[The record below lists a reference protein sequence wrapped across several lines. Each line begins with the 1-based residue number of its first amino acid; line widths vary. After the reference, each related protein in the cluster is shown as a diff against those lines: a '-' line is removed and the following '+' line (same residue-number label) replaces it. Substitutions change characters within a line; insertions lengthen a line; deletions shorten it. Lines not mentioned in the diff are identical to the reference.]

1 MSLLDRLRRRPFVP
15 DDVFAPMPG
24 FRVAYDDETRFT
36 ADPDVLR
43 LMRDGLAQ
51 RSAQGQFIVLDM
63 LAEGGRAT
71 PTQDGFLVPAEEV
84 ARLDDDE
91 ARILGLAP
99 RFTGELRTTVH
110 KSTPSPDFRVDV
122 VALVG
127 THPEP
132 YERRGPAMTV
142 GGALFRLSPPALH
155 ALRAIEEHTALPREL
170 RTGARNV
177 QLVAELQDA
186 RARATTSEHAVERDI
201 SLRLELGAL
210 DRFTTA
216 VPRIV
221 GLAVGRQEDGSL
233 FVMPDLGP
241 TLDPGD
247 VARRLD
253 QLPRDGGEEDA
264 GVLRVGNQLVLLD
277 RERLAGVQ
285 EVRRRP
291 RIEPEQVQ
299 QFFEAPGAFYDP
311 EIVDVEVHLGVRVLG
326 LGVIAPVSFTE
337 AAERG
342 IGWFDDVRRTAPPE
356 VLRER
361 PTSVAEHRE
370 LTDAIEQ
377 AWERGETVVPLDDD
391 VVDVSDHD
399 RVTEALDAAR
409 ERLELLRTTPDRVSD
424 ASEPTDE
431 DAERGPQVTVG
442 MHIADLA
449 GGPDALR
456 RAAEEAQL
464 ARPVDYASLALDP
477 YPHQRTGIEWMTA
490 LMQAAAAS
498 DPDTPHRIRGAVL
511 ADDMGL
517 GKTFMTLVA
526 LRELVESVRAAGRE
540 PGPVLAVMPVALLDN
555 WLAEIEKTF
564 GTKTGPFAEVVP
576 LQGEGLGLFRIR
588 GRGRETAAGLH
599 DLDARG
605 MVREDRLA
613 DLVSLR
619 VGESWGDARLD
630 RPGTLVLTTYEA
642 LRRHQIS
649 LGLVEWEAVVLD
661 EAQNV
666 KNPETLSSRAA
677 KALKTRFLLAAT
689 GTPVENSLLDFWN
702 LVDTAQPGL
711 LGSWAQFRDEWETPM
726 STASGDEHARLGKAL
741 RDEVGHFMLRRVKED
756 HLPGLPQKR
765 VHSLPRAMP
774 TAQRDAYDDV
784 LAGYRSR
791 KGVKGAALA
800 TLHAL
805 SEVSLHPRLRTGTA
819 EDLGSLG
826 AVDESARTLTT
837 VREILDEIRE
847 RDEKAIVFCRTKA
860 MQRVLAGW
868 LGELYG
874 LRVDVVNGDTAATG
888 VTHGRLA
895 RIRAFEARP
904 GFNVIVL
911 SPLAVGVGLTVV
923 GANHAIHLE
932 RHWNPA
938 KEAQATDRVYRIG
951 QQREVHVYYPIA
963 THPDLDSFDVNLDH
977 LLQSKTSLRDAV
989 VVPETS
995 PDEVIRAMG
1004 LV

>member
-1 MSLLDRLRRRPFVP
+1 MGLLDRLRRRPLLP

-24 FRVAYDDETRFT
+24 FRIAFDEETRFT
-36 ADPDVLR
+36 ADLDVLR
-43 LMRDGLAQ
+43 LMRDGIAQ
-51 RSAQGQFIVLDM
+51 RSAQEQFIVLDM
-63 LAEGGRAT
+63 LAEEGRAT
-71 PTQDGFLVPAEEV
+71 PVAEGFVVPADVV
-84 ARLDDDE
+84 AQMDDDE
-91 ARILGLAP
+91 ATILGLPP
-99 RFTGELRTTVH
+99 RFSGEIRTAPH
-110 KSTPSPDFRVDV
+110 KWTSSPDFRVDV
-122 VALVG
+122 VVRTG
-127 THPEP
+127 MHPEP
-132 YERRGPAMTV
+132 YERRGPAISV
-142 GGALFRLSPPALH
+142 AGSLSRLSPPALQ
-155 ALRAIEEHTALPREL
+155 ALRSLEAHAALSPPR
-170 RTGARNV
+170 RTDARNV

-186 RARATTSEHAVERDI
+186 RNRATSSTGTADHDTTLA
-201 SLRLELGAL
+201 LGLGPL
-210 DRFTTA
+210 DKFSTT
-216 VPRIV
+216 VPRSV
-221 GLAVGRQEDGSL
+221 GLTVEQQQDGSL
-233 FVMPDLGP
+233 AVTPDLGP
-241 TLDPGD
+241 TLDPDD
-247 VARRLD
+247 VRRRLG
-253 QLPRDGGEEDA
+253 QLPRDDAEA
-264 GVLRVGNQLVLLD
+264 GVLRVGDQLVLLD
-277 RERLAGVQ
+277 RERLAGVK
-285 EVRRRP
+285 EVLRRP
-291 RIEPEQVQ
+291 WIAPEQVQ
-299 QFFEAPGAFYDP
+299 QFFDAPGAFYDP
-311 EIVDVEVHLGVRVLG
+311 EVVDVEVHLGVRVLG

-342 IGWFDDVRRTAPPE
+342 IGWFDDVRTATPPE

-361 PTSVAEHRE
+361 PASVAEHRD
-370 LTDAIEQ
+370 LTATIEQ
-377 AWERGETVVPLDDD
+377 AWERGETVVPLDDAII
-391 VVDVSDHD
+391 DVSDRD

-409 ERLELLRTTPDRVSD
+409 ERLERLGNPSDSVSETSD
-424 ASEPTDE
+424 PAAGDVVGGT
-431 DAERGPQVTVG
+431 RVTVG
-442 MHIADLA
+442 MHIADLPA
-449 GGPDALR
+449 GPDELR
-456 RAAEEAQL
+456 LVAEAARPT
-464 ARPVDYASLALDP
+464 RPVDYASLALDP
-477 YPHQRTGIEWMTA
+477 YPHQRSGIEWMTA
-490 LMQAAAAS
+490 LMQAAASS
-498 DPDTPHRIRGAVL
+498 DPEDPRRVRGALL

-526 LRELVESVRAAGRE
+526 LRELIESVRAGGRE

-555 WLAEIEKTF
+555 WLAEIEKAF
-564 GTKTGPFAEVVP
+564 GTRTGPFSEVVP

-588 GRGRETAAGLH
+588 GRGRETAAGLD
-599 DLDARG
+599 DLDAHG

-619 VGESWGDARLD
+619 VGDAWGDARLD

-642 LRRHQIS
+642 LRRHQVS

-711 LGSWAQFRDEWETPM
+711 LGSWAQFRDDWETSM
-726 STASGDEHARLGKAL
+726 HAASGEEHARLGKAL
-741 RDEVGHFMLRRVKED
+741 RDEVGPFMLRRIKED
-756 HLPGLPQKR
+756 HLPGLPPKH
-765 VHSLPRAMP
+765 VHSLRRAMP
-774 TAQRDAYDDV
+774 TAQRQAYDEV
-784 LAGYRSR
+784 LAGYRAR

-805 SEVSLHPRLRTGTA
+805 SEVSLHPWLRTGAA
-819 EDLGSLG
+819 EVRDVR

-837 VREILDEIRE
+837 VREILDEIRA

-874 LRVDVVNGDTAATG
+874 LRVDVVNGDTSATG
-888 VTHGRLA
+888 ATHGRLA
-895 RIRAFEARP
+895 RIRAFEARQ

-951 QQREVHVYYPIA
+951 QKRDVHVYYPIA
-963 THPDLDSFDVNLDH
+963 THPDVDSFDVNLDN
-977 LLQSKTSLRDAV
+977 LLRSKTTLRDAV
-989 VVPETS
+989 VVPEAS
-995 PDEVIRAMG
+995 PEEVMRAMG

>member
-1 MSLLDRLRRRPFVP
+1 MGLLDRLRRRPLVP

-24 FRVAYDDETRFT
+24 FRVAYDEETRFT
-36 ADPDVLR
+36 ADPDVLQ
-43 LMRDGLAQ
+43 LMHDGLAQ
-51 RSAQGQFIVLDM
+51 RSAQEQFIVLDM
-63 LAEGGRAT
+63 LAEAGRAT
-71 PTQDGFLVPAEEV
+71 PTPDGFLVAADDV
-84 ARLDDDE
+84 ARMDDDE
-91 ARILGLAP
+91 ATILGLAS
-99 RFTGELRTTVH
+99 RFTGELRTMARKWTA
-110 KSTPSPDFRVDV
+110 SPDFGVDV
-122 VALVG
+122 VVRTGAR
-127 THPEP
+127 PELH
-132 YERRGPAMTV
+132 ERRGPAMTV
-142 GGALFRLSPPALH
+142 GGTLYRLSPPALH
-155 ALRAIEEHTALPREL
+155 ALRAIEDHAALPHDR

-186 RARATTSEHAVERDI
+186 QARARDAEDLAERDP

-210 DRFTTA
+210 DKFTTT
-216 VPRIV
+216 VPRSV
-221 GLAVGRQEDGSL
+221 GLTLEPQPDGSIA
-233 FVMPDLGP
+233 VTPDLGP
-241 TLDPGD
+241 GLDSSD

-253 QLPRDGGEEDA
+253 QLPRDPEADA
-264 GVLRVGNQLVLLD
+264 GVLRIGNQLVLLD
-277 RERLAGVQ
+277 RKRLAGMR

-291 RIEPEQVQ
+291 RIERDQVQ
-299 QFFEAPGAFYDP
+299 HLFDTPGAYYDP
-311 EIVDVEVHLGVRVLG
+311 EVVVTEGTFGVRVLG

-342 IGWFDDVRRTAPPE
+342 IGWFDDVRTTTPPE
-356 VLRER
+356 ALRER
-361 PTSVAEHRE
+361 PKTSAEHRD
-370 LTDAIEQ
+370 LIDTIAQ
-377 AWERGETVVPLDDD
+377 AWERGDTVVPLDGD
-391 VVDVSDHD
+391 VVDVSDRD

-409 ERLELLRTTPDRVSD
+409 ERLERLPAAPGVDPED
-424 ASEPTDE
+424 AEPTTE
-431 DAERGPQVTVG
+431 EAERGPEVTVG
-442 MHIADLA
+442 MHIADLV

-456 RAAEEAQL
+456 RVAEAAET
-464 ARPVDYASLALDP
+464 ARPVDYASLALEP
-477 YPHQRTGIEWMTA
+477 FPHQRAGIEWLTA
-490 LMQAAAAS
+490 LMQNAASS
-498 DPDTPHRIRGAVL
+498 DPDVTHRIRGAVL

-526 LRELVESVRAAGRE
+526 LRELLETARAGGRE

-564 GTKTGPFAEVVP
+564 GTRTGPFAEVVP
-576 LQGEGLGLFRIR
+576 LQGEGLGLYRIR
-588 GRGRETAAGLH
+588 GRGRETAASLG
-599 DLDARG
+599 DLDAHG
-605 MVREDRLA
+605 MVREDRLT

-619 VGESWGDARLD
+619 IGESWGDARLD

-642 LRRHQIS
+642 LRRHQVS

-711 LGSWAQFRDEWETPM
+711 LGTWARFRDEWDTPM
-726 STASGDEHARLGKAL
+726 RAASGEEHARLGRAL
-741 RDEVGHFMLRRVKED
+741 RAAVGPFMLRRVKED
-756 HLPGLPQKR
+756 HIPGLPSKN
-765 VHSLPRAMP
+765 VHPLHRAMP
-774 TAQRDAYDDV
+774 STQRDAYDDV
-784 LAGYRSR
+784 LAAYRSR
-791 KGVKGAALA
+791 KGVKGAALS

-805 SEVSLHPRLRTGTA
+805 AEVSLHPWLRAETTGA
-819 EDLGSLG
+819 LADVR
-826 AVDESARTLTT
+826 AVDESARTLAT
-837 VREILDEIRE
+837 VREILDEIRGHE
-847 RDEKAIVFCRTKA
+847 EKAIVFCRTKA

-888 VTHGRLA
+888 ATHGRLA

-951 QQREVHVYYPIA
+951 QRRDVHVYFPIA
-963 THPDLDSFDVNLDH
+963 THPDIDSFDVNLDN
-977 LLQSKTSLRDAV
+977 LLRSKTSLRDAV

-995 PDEVIRAMG
+995 PDEVMRAMG